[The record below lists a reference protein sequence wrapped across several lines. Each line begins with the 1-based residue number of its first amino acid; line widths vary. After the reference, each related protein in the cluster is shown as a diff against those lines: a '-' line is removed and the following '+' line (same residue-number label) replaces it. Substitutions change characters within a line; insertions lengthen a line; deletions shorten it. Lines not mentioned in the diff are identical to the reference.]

1 MASVVARRVTD
12 TERLSVASSPFEAG
26 LALWPDDIAAFLDG
40 DIDDAL
46 LVDLIFGFLWVD
58 WRRSG
63 SRDALAELRSRWS
76 VALSDRPASR
86 SWALLKLLFTSS
98 ALRSPAGES
107 LKVRPES
114 SIVPLLCAGRV
125 GEACQIAQRRLL
137 VSGLNPLRVHFSDS
151 SDGTR
156 IAAALLF
163 PVRIA
168 PLMRWSS
175 AQKGEED
182 VRSA

>member
-1 MASVVARRVTD
+1 
-12 TERLSVASSPFEAG
+12 
-26 LALWPDDIAAFLDG
+26 
-40 DIDDAL
+40 
-46 LVDLIFGFLWVD
+46 
-58 WRRSG
+58 
-63 SRDALAELRSRWS
+63 
-76 VALSDRPASR
+76 
-86 SWALLKLLFTSS
+86 
-98 ALRSPAGES
+98 

-137 VSGLNPLRVHFSDS
+137 ISGLNPLRVHFSDS

-168 PLMRWSS
+168 PLMRWSL
-175 AQKGEED
+175 AQTGEEN
-182 VRSA
+182 VRAT